1 MVNDKTLGKHC
12 NFLNKYVPI
21 RIKYFPNAPTIS
33 FCGDS
38 SCGNSDCKLCDSF
51 VGDKSKGQDY
61 LD

>member
-12 NFLNKYVPI
+12 NFLNKYVSI
-21 RIKYFPNAPTIS
+21 RIQYFPHGPAIRA
-33 FCGDS
+33 CGDS
-38 SCGNSDCKLCDSF
+38 SCGNADCNLSDSF